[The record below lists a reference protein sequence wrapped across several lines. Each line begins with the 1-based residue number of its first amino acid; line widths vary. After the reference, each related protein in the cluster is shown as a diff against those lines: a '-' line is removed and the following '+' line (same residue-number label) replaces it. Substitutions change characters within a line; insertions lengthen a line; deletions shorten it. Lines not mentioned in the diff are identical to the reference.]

1 MSSIL
6 RRILKGK
13 DTTNYEIAIIGLD
26 NAGKTTIVNRLLRS
40 EFIPTT
46 RTLGVNYRTVK
57 YRQIEFNIVDL
68 GGQKIYRNLL
78 WKPALEKK
86 LSAIV
91 FVLDSADIRLTEAS
105 EAFWESIKHNE
116 KAPVLFIANKID
128 LPGARPFDSIVKDL
142 NLIHAVRSS
151 RPVGLFRISAKT
163 GENFYDAF
171 DWIADVLSGSE
182 STFRCKLRVVIMINL
197 ETHQIWT
204 AKFTT
209 IDKNVLEQLN
219 SGISETMTQLSKD
232 PVGMEV
238 ITASDLQLVVVKA
251 FPLVVGMIIGYSD
264 SVVRSKLIAE
274 RLIKT
279 ASQSIEIDQ
288 FDANILTKLLKKQWP
303 LDIYK
308 PKNEQEGKE
317 KVFE

>member
-6 RRILKGK
+6 RRIFKGK
-13 DTTNYEIAIIGLD
+13 EATQHEIAIIGLD

-40 EFIPTT
+40 EFVPTT

-57 YRQIEFNIVDL
+57 YRQIQFNIVDL

-78 WKPALEKK
+78 WAPALEKEI
-86 LSAIV
+86 SAII
-91 FVLDSADIRLTEAS
+91 FVLDSADLRISEAS

-128 LPGARPFDSIVKDL
+128 LPGSRPFDLIVKDL
-142 NLIHAVRSS
+142 DLISAVRSS

-171 DWIADVLSGSE
+171 DWLADVLSGSE
-182 STFRCKLRVVIMINL
+182 STFRCKLRVVIMIDL
-197 ETHQIWT
+197 ESHKIWT
-204 AKFTT
+204 AKFV
-209 IDKNVLEQLN
+209 NVKSEILDQFN
-219 SGISETMTQLSKD
+219 AGISETMSQLSKN

-238 ITASDLQLVVVKA
+238 ITASDLQLIVVKTH
-251 FPLVVGMIIGYSD
+251 PLVVGMIIGYSD
-264 SVVRSKLIAE
+264 SVVRAKLIAE
-274 RLIKT
+274 RLMKT
-279 ASQSIEIDQ
+279 ASSSIEIGQ
-288 FDANILTKLLKKQWP
+288 FDSRVLAKLIRKQWP

-308 PKNEQEGKE
+308 NKE
-317 KVFE
+317 TDI

>member
-13 DTTNYEIAIIGLD
+13 EAAKYEIAIIGLD

-40 EFIPTT
+40 EFVPTT

-57 YRQIEFNIVDL
+57 YKQIQFNIVDL
-68 GGQKIYRNLL
+68 GGQKVYRNLL
-78 WKPALEKK
+78 WAPALEKEI
-86 LSAIV
+86 SAII
-91 FVLDSADIRLTEAS
+91 FVLDSADIRVSEAS

-128 LPGARPFDSIVKDL
+128 LPGSRPFDLIVKDL
-142 NLIHAVRSS
+142 NLISAVRSS

-171 DWIADVLSGSE
+171 DWLADVLSGSE
-182 STFRCKLRVVIMINL
+182 STFRCKLRVVIMIDL
-197 ETHQIWT
+197 ESHKIWT
-204 AKFTT
+204 AKFAHVKSE
-209 IDKNVLEQLN
+209 ILDQFNA
-219 SGISETMTQLSKD
+219 GISETMSQLSKN

-238 ITASDLQLVVVKA
+238 ITASDLQLIVVKTH
-251 FPLVVGMIIGYSD
+251 PLVVGLIIGYSD
-264 SVVRSKLIAE
+264 SVVRAKLIAE
-274 RLIKT
+274 RLMKT
-279 ASQSIEIDQ
+279 ASSSIEIGQ
-288 FDANILTKLLKKQWP
+288 FDSQILAKLIKKQWP

-308 PKNEQEGKE
+308 KKE
-317 KVFE
+317 TEK